1 MSHEADFLAHSRI
14 LDEQIRSTLRKG
26 SLYSAFLGLSSGL
39 GLALLSALGL
49 IENMLVPILWT
60 AFGGIYSFAVYLL
73 ARKDR
78 LKGAMVPFVLIG
90 FTVLPTL
97 IYVIAH
103 FVLPSGAAT
112 YITGPPSYL
121 YFFMIA
127 ISGFA
132 FDPRVAL
139 ACGIS
144 SGLQYFTV
152 FLVDYRH
159 LAIVQI
165 PDGLMAQDMTAPP
178 LYFSKA
184 MMMVFTGMVVAV
196 LSTTAKK
203 LISGIVQQ
211 EREAFS
217 IKRVLG
223 AYVSTEVAE
232 KIISDQSG
240 RIAESKEVAILFS
253 DIRGFTSFSEK
264 HSPEQV
270 VARLNEYFEA
280 MVEAIQEHGG
290 TVDKFIGDAVMAVF
304 GGVLALQNPSQSAV
318 LAAQAMRR
326 RMDLLKKTWRDRGEE
341 PFDNGIGI
349 HFGPVLQ
356 GTIGPE
362 NRKDF
367 TVIGDAVNLAS
378 RLESKCKELASTV
391 LISQEVYAGI
401 EAHEQNAFVFL
412 GAWEVKG
419 KSDEIK
425 IYGLREN

>member
-1 MSHEADFLAHSRI
+1 MTHEADFLAHSRI
-14 LDEQIRSTLRKG
+14 LDEQIHNTLRKG
-26 SLYSAFLGLSSGL
+26 SLYSAALGLSSGL
-39 GLALLSALGL
+39 GLAVLSSLGI

-60 AFGGIYSFAVYLL
+60 AFGGFYSLAVYLL
-73 ARKDR
+73 ARAR
-78 LKGAMVPFVLIG
+78 LLKGFMVPAVLIG

-97 IYVIAH
+97 IYIIAH

-112 YITGPPSYL
+112 YLTGPPSYL

-139 ACGIS
+139 ACGFS
-144 SGLQYFTV
+144 SGIQYFLV
-152 FLVDYRH
+152 FLIDFKH
-159 LAIVQI
+159 LSII
-165 PDGLMAQDMTAPP
+165 HLSDPLMTQDLTSPP

-203 LISGIVQQ
+203 LISGIVAQ

-223 AYVSTEVAE
+223 AYVSNEVAD
-232 KIISDQSG
+232 KIIADQSG
-240 RIAESKEVAILFS
+240 RIAETRDVAILFA

-264 HSPEQV
+264 HSPEQI
-270 VARLNEYFEA
+270 VARLNEYFES

-304 GGVLALQNPSQSAV
+304 GGVLPLENPGQAAV
-318 LAAQAMRR
+318 DAAQAMRR
-326 RMDLLKKTWRDRGEE
+326 RMQGLMQSWKERGEIV
-341 PFDNGIGI
+341 FDNGIGV

-378 RLESKCKELASTV
+378 RLESKCKELASPV
-391 LISQEVYAGI
+391 LISETVYNSI
-401 EAHEQNAFVFL
+401 KPETQNAFVYL
-412 GAWEVKG
+412 GAWNVKG

-425 IYGLREN
+425 IYGLKES